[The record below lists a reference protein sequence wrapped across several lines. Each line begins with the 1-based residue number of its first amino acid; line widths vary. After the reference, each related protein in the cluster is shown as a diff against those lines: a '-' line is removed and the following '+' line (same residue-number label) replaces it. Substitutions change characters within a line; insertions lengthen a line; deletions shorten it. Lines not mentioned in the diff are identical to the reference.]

1 MAREPEVGAALPTV
15 TTFGTI
21 CMGKIRRGG
30 YVFRTWRGDHFPRHV
45 HIYRDRELVVKWDL
59 ERARPMKGEAS
70 RRIRKL
76 ITELENEGLL

>member
-1 MAREPEVGAALPTV
+1 M
-15 TTFGTI
+15 
-21 CMGKIRRGG
+21 
-30 YVFRTWRGDHFPRHV
+30 FRTWRGDHFPQHV